1 MVGTIGK
8 AAFGGLVL
16 LLLAGCGG
24 STAPEPGD
32 TSLEGAFVGSGLVSG
47 LHYQCGKYSGR
58 TSKFGAF
65 DYEDGEGCTF
75 RIGGLFVD
83 ASSADLEDGIITPY
97 DLTGSKEA
105 AWTLSAI
112 IQSVFAH
119 TIRDV
124 LIPSPYV
131 VRVKSVD
138 LSAGEAAVAEA
149 LSRVMNLT
157 PKTLAA
163 AKAKLDKRVDSDS
176 HALVLSYESLKEQ
189 ATLVG
194 ASHNDVT
201 VWATDRHQDPLY
213 FKSVENSS
221 PVGWESDWYNS
232 GTEKPSQKPTFQMD
246 LEQYYVVM
254 DFEVHRSKSTTAGTW
269 FTEKA
274 MGTLDGSTY
283 PYTSH
288 ALGLD
293 LGSNFDQTKNTVFP
307 QELNLAVAS
316 DWKFTMDDDGGT
328 VLTCTELILGQGSQT
343 TLKSITNTTLDIG
356 YTVFDVSDGDWIG
369 AVLDVAKDVWD
380 IITLKVH
387 ENNWWATQNGENN
400 EVYKTSIDVYQGD
413 GKTQTLDAVLFECA
427 DEEDNP
433 IAAKIWQNGEQD
445 DSFSLTF
452 QYPVPPDDL
461 CEVSGNSYK
470 DDDGTLW
477 YGGNPGD
484 SCDETCLKQQLSCDP
499 DKTVSIGSGGSDTD
513 CRDMLKNLGSANHD
527 LIRYTD
533 GNDASGCGQVE
544 PHDPTNCD
552 KFVVDAIP
560 KTTCGA
566 SHDTR
571 CRACACS

>member
-83 ASSADLEDGIITPY
+83 ASSADLEDGIVTPY

-176 HALVLSYESLKEQ
+176 HALVLSYEVLKEQ

-213 FKSVENSS
+213 FKSVKNSP

-232 GTEKPSQKPTFQMD
+232 GTEKPSQEPTFQMD
-246 LEQYYVVM
+246 LEQYFVVM

-293 LGSNFDQTKNTVFP
+293 LRSNFDQTKNTVFP

-316 DWKFTMDDDGGT
+316 DWKFTIDDDGGT

-343 TLKSITNTTLDIG
+343 TLKSITNTAINIG
-356 YTVFDVSDGDWIG
+356 STVFDVSDGDWIG
-369 AVLDVAKDVWD
+369 AVLDVVNDVWD
-380 IITLKVH
+380 INYAQGPREQLVGYAERRKERSLQDVDRRLPRRWKNADARCSPLRMCGRGRQSH
-387 ENNWWATQNGENN
+387 RGE
-400 EVYKTSIDVYQGD
+400 
-413 GKTQTLDAVLFECA
+413 
-427 DEEDNP
+427 
-433 IAAKIWQNGEQD
+433 
-445 DSFSLTF
+445 
-452 QYPVPPDDL
+452 DL
-461 CEVSGNSYK
+461 AE
-470 DDDGTLW
+470 
-477 YGGNPGD
+477 
-484 SCDETCLKQQLSCDP
+484 
-499 DKTVSIGSGGSDTD
+499 
-513 CRDMLKNLGSANHD
+513 R
-527 LIRYTD
+527 
-533 GNDASGCGQVE
+533 
-544 PHDPTNCD
+544 
-552 KFVVDAIP
+552 
-560 KTTCGA
+560 
-566 SHDTR
+566 
-571 CRACACS
+571 RAG